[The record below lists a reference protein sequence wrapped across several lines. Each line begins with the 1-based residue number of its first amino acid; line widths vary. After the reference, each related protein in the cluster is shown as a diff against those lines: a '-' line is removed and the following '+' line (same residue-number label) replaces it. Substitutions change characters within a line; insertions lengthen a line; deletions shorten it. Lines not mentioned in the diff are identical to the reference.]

1 MELKVKKPIEEG
13 ISGVAEL
20 ILNGIESQPFFYP
33 QIFTLSLV
41 NPQWNWK
48 SVPLKRLQLPRLPG

>member
-41 NPQWNWK
+41 NPQWN
-48 SVPLKRLQLPRLPG
+48 